1 MSDLLHR
8 PSYLLNC
15 LSCRWLAVVGW
26 VVVEDTGV
34 WRYLE
39 NPETGARHVVQVGPG
54 DEPIDHLWLINS
66 RAISPDAEWPRYD
79 H

>member
-1 MSDLLHR
+1 MSDLIHR
-8 PSYLLNC
+8 SSYLFNR

-39 NPETGARHVVQVGPG
+39 NRETGERHALQVGPG
-54 DEPIDHLWLINS
+54 DEPLDHLWLVDTRTINLDGNW
-66 RAISPDAEWPRYD
+66 REHDR
-79 H
+79 